1 MEEVS
6 AEKVENSQE
15 TFAEDPKPE
24 HQADVDTQKST
35 VIPQEKVLSEID
47 PKKADDGAPQTD
59 EDKKTQADVDTQK
72 STVVPE
78 EKVLS
83 EIDPEKSD
91 DGEPH
96 DEHEED
102 LEPTANLTLPE
113 VLKEMENIMNG
124 IQNKEDIKIK

>member
-6 AEKVENSQE
+6 TEKVENSQE
-15 TFAEDPKPE
+15 TPAEEPQPE

-72 STVVPE
+72 STVVPAA
-78 EKVLS
+78 KVLS

-91 DGEPH
+91 DGETY
-96 DEHEED
+96 DEPEEA
-102 LEPTANLTLPE
+102 LEPAENFKLPE
-113 VLKEMENIMNG
+113 VWLLYTSRCV
-124 IQNKEDIKIK
+124 